1 MHRRRGYRQLV
12 EADLDIMPLMNLF
25 VVLIPMLLLSAV
37 FVEIN
42 AIEMDLPGD
51 GATAE
56 TARESLELT
65 IRLEPDRYEVRG
77 NGLRTRTVERDAE
90 GAEDDLAAV
99 LEAIRAQRPDERAV
113 RIESPDAARYQD
125 LVRVMDVARSS
136 GLDAIGLARH
146 PDPAPLRE
154 AR

>member
-1 MHRRRGYRQLV
+1 MRRRGYRQLV

-51 GATAE
+51 GIGGEAE
-56 TARESLELT
+56 RPALDLS
-65 IRLEPDRYEVRG
+65 IRLEPEAYVVDGRR
-77 NGLRTRTVERDAE
+77 LRPRTVSRS
-90 GAEDDLAAV
+90 AEDADDQLFAV
-99 LEAIRAQRPDERAV
+99 LTEIREANPDERVV
-113 RIESPDAARYQD
+113 RIESPDFARYQD
-125 LVRVMDVARSS
+125 LVRVMDVARST

-146 PDPAPLRE
+146 PDSSGLRE

>member
-1 MHRRRGYRQLV
+1 MRNRRGYRKLV

-37 FVEIN
+37 FVEIH

-51 GATAE
+51 ATTAE
-56 TARESLELT
+56 SDRESLDLA
-65 IRLEPDRYEVRG
+65 IRLEPDRYVVRG
-77 NGLRTRTVERDAE
+77 SRLRERSVDRRADDADE
-90 GAEDDLAAV
+90 RLMEL
-99 LEAIRAQRPDERAV
+99 LTSIRERHPDERTV

-125 LVRVMDVARSS
+125 LVRVMDVARAS

-146 PDPAPLRE
+146 PQSSTLSE